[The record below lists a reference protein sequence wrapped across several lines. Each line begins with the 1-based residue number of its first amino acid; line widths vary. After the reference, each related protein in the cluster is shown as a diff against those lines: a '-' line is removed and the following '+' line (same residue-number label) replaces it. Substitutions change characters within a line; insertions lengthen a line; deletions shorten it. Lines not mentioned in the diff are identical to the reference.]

1 MKVID
6 ILEDANPLV
15 KIILILL
22 LQKNKEKIPGKL
34 WLQKELYVILKNL
47 KTVTAEEIYEPHL
60 LGQFSEDAEVA
71 VEQIG
76 MMGLLDPMKSG
87 FNLSEKGEEVA
98 KEALKEFSQES
109 LQFIEEIKEFLNDMK
124 ENDLLGYI
132 YYTYPEMAVN
142 SIKKQEIEQKRVEI
156 AIQLYLKEKISIGKA
171 VELAGIKRIDL
182 IKLLRKKDS
191 SLEIYAE

>member
-6 ILEDANPLV
+6 ILEDANPIV

-47 KTVTAEEIYEPHL
+47 KTVTTEEIYEPHL
-60 LGQFSEDAEVA
+60 LGQYSEDAEVA

-76 MMGLLDPMKSG
+76 MMGLLDPMEKG
-87 FNLSEKGEEVA
+87 FILSEKGEKVA
-98 KEALKEFSQES
+98 KEALKEFSQEA
-109 LQFIEEIKEFLNDMK
+109 LQFIEEIKVFLNDMK
-124 ENDLLGYI
+124 KNELLGYI

-156 AIQLYLKEKISIGKA
+156 ALQLYLKEKISIGKA
-171 VELAGIKRIDL
+171 VEIAGIKRIDL

-191 SLEIYAE
+191 SLEIYAK